1 MPVIPKDPLDWLTL
15 FRQQVNVIF
24 NYLSGM
30 ERNGAKD
37 EHEYVPLVDIF
48 ETADS
53 HVIEFELPGFDL
65 RDLRLSIC
73 CTTLIFEGV
82 KRQEHARRRFRFI
95 RVERHFGHFSR
106 MIEIPPMADINGV
119 KAKYSKGT
127 LSVTFPYLN
136 DRQVVIKDI
145 NIECDEQG

>member
-15 FRQQVNVIF
+15 FRQQVDVIF

-30 ERNGAKD
+30 QRSRSKQ

-53 HVIEFELPGFDL
+53 YVIEFELPGFNI
-65 RDLRLSIC
+65 RDIRLSIC
-73 CTTLIFEGV
+73 CSTLIFEGV
-82 KRQEHARRRFRFI
+82 KRREHLKRRSRFV

-106 MIEIPPMADINGV
+106 MIEIPPMADIGAV
-119 KAKYSKGT
+119 RARYAHGT
-127 LSVTFPYLN
+127 LSVTFPYQA
-136 DRQVVIKDI
+136 DRQVVIKEI
-145 NIECDEQG
+145 SIECDEHA

>member
-15 FRQQVNVIF
+15 FRQQVDVIF

-30 ERNGAKD
+30 ERNGTKE

-53 HVIEFELPGFDL
+53 HVIEFELPGFDI
-65 RDLRLSIC
+65 RDLQLSIC
-73 CTTLIFEGV
+73 CNTLIFEGI
-82 KRQEHARRRFRFI
+82 KRREHPRRRFRFI

-106 MIEIPPMADINGV
+106 MMEIPPTADIGAV
-119 KAKYSKGT
+119 RAKYANGT
-127 LSVTFPYLN
+127 LSVIFPYRK
-136 DRQVVIKDI
+136 DRQNVIKNI
-145 NIECDEQG
+145 CIECDEH